1 MGSGRKRKFNPHI
14 PSFIDQTALP
24 NGIYYEGNRWF
35 VYEEHPEGGRRV
47 KKTVASSNAR
57 LSELHAISEARVTGN
72 KIGTIT
78 YVSDKFQLST
88 EFFDLEL
95 RTQKSYKWLAQ
106 QACSYVL
113 KDGSLLGQQSIDRLS
128 VATIQRLVETI
139 ASGRKA
145 IGLQPAIAATPTKAN
160 HILRYLR
167 RLFAWGIRHGH
178 CISNPARG
186 VKQVREVGNN
196 RMPSREAFEK
206 ILAFAKARGQ
216 IKEQSPGRTTP
227 YLYAV
232 MLLAYNVRLRGIEVC
247 TLTDA
252 HILEN
257 GIRSNRRKGS
267 RDNVTEW
274 NDALREAV
282 NWLVSY
288 RLGRWKKYKRPIP
301 LTPEKRLL
309 IVNDTGDVLRRSS
322 LATAWQRMMHAAM
335 KAGVITREERFS
347 LHGLKHLGI
356 TDSHDKRAGGHR
368 TEAMRQRYDHEIPIV
383 SPPLRR

>member
-1 MGSGRKRKFNPHI
+1 M
-14 PSFIDQTALP
+14 
-24 NGIYYEGNRWF
+24 
-35 VYEEHPEGGRRV
+35 
-47 KKTVASSNAR
+47 
-57 LSELHAISEARVTGN
+57 
-72 KIGTIT
+72 
-78 YVSDKFQLST
+78 
-88 EFFDLEL
+88 
-95 RTQKSYKWLAQ
+95 
-106 QACSYVL
+106 
-113 KDGSLLGQQSIDRLS
+113 LGQQSIDRLS

-145 IGLQPAIAATPTKAN
+145 IGFQPTIVATPTKAN

-186 VKQVREVGNN
+186 VKQVREIGNN

-216 IKEQSPGRTTP
+216 FKEQSPGRTTP

-274 NDALREAV
+274 NDELQEAV

-301 LTPEKRLL
+301 LNPEKRPL
-309 IVNDTGDVLRRSS
+309 IVTDSGEALRRSS

-335 KAGVITREERFS
+335 KAGVITQDERFS

-368 TEAMRQRYDHEIPIV
+368 TEAMRQRYDHEIPTV
-383 SPPLRR
+383 SPPVRR